1 MRYDVKDKAVVL
13 TGGSRGI
20 GRSVAVAM
28 AREGARMAVLARDA
42 EALQETV
49 RRVKAAGG
57 QAVAIGCDVTDED
70 AVQTAVGQA
79 ALALGGIDV
88 FLNIAGITLQ
98 KPLLEATDEEVVRV
112 MDTNLLGVLRGCR
125 YAVPFLK
132 ARRGVLVNVA
142 SVIVHT
148 PFPHMGVYA
157 CSKWAVAA
165 LSHTLRQ
172 ELHGSG
178 VRVLTVYPTVVRT
191 DMLAE
196 EPVLARTPSQS
207 PEACARAIV
216 KAVKKGK
223 RETGTAWL
231 PKFAGALF
239 KLHPPWCDRI
249 HRLLLPRAFK

>member
-1 MRYDVKDKAVVL
+1 MRYDLKDKAVVL

-20 GRSVAVAM
+20 GRSTAVAM
-28 AREGARMAVLARDA
+28 VREGARLAVLARDT
-42 EALQETV
+42 EALEETV

-57 QAVAIGCDVTDED
+57 QAVPIACDVTVESS
-70 AVQTAVGQA
+70 VQSAVGQA

-98 KPLLEATDEEVVRV
+98 KPLLEATDEEVLRV

-142 SVIVHT
+142 SIIVSN
-148 PFPHMGVYA
+148 PFPCMGVYA

-172 ELHGSG
+172 ELYGSG

-191 DMLAE
+191 GMLEE

-216 KAVKKGK
+216 NAVQKGK

-231 PKFAGALF
+231 PKLSAALF

-249 HRLLLPRAFK
+249 NRLFLPKEFR

>member
-1 MRYDVKDKAVVL
+1 MTYDLKDKAVVL

-28 AREGARMAVLARDA
+28 ARESARLAVMARDGS
-42 EALQETV
+42 ALQETV
-49 RRVKAAGG
+49 AEVEAAGTR
-57 QAVAIGCDVTDED
+57 AVPIRCDVTDE
-70 AVQTAVGQA
+70 ASVRNAIGQA
-79 ALALGGIDV
+79 ALSLEGIDV
-88 FLNIAGITLQ
+88 FMNIAGVTLQ
-98 KPLLEATDEEVVRV
+98 KRLLEATDEDV
-112 MDTNLLGVLRGCR
+112 MRILDTNLLGALRCCR
-125 YAVPFLK
+125 HAVPFLR

-142 SVIVHT
+142 SIIVSN

-157 CSKWAVAA
+157 CSKWAMAA

-178 VRVLTVYPTVVRT
+178 IRVLTVYPAVVRT

-207 PEACARAIV
+207 PESCARAIV
-216 KAVKKGK
+216 RAVKKGK

-231 PKFAGALF
+231 PKISGALF

-249 HRLLLPRAFK
+249 NRLFLPRDLK